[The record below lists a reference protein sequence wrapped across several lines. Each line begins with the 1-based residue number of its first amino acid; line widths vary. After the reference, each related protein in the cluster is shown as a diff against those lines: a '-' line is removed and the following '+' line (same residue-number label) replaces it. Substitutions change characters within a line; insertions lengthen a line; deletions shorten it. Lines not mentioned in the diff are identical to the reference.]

1 MKNTELN
8 YTQKSFGNVV
18 KAVAGEIGISEK
30 EVFEAIHKVKKPIPS
45 EVEGLA
51 SIVVFHVLNAI
62 DQEIPLK

>member
-1 MKNTELN
+1 MKNTEFN
-8 YTQKSFGNVV
+8 YTQNSFSNVA

-30 EVFEAIHKVKKPIPS
+30 EVFEAIHKAKKPIPS

-51 SIVVFHVLNAI
+51 SIVVFHVLNVI